1 MGKKYSQEEIFEKLK
16 TILVDDFEIAPEKL
30 TLDANLF
37 EDLELDSIDAVDL
50 AVKLQE
56 FTEKKISPE
65 NFKQIRTV
73 NDVVLAIEELLQCQ
87 AAKIF
92 NYNHERGL
100 NRHTEDNSPKNTY
113 TNHKFMLKYNYGRYI

>member
-65 NFKQIRTV
+65 NFKQIRTI
-73 NDVVLAIEELLQCQ
+73 NDVVLAIEELL
-87 AAKIF
+87 
-92 NYNHERGL
+92 
-100 NRHTEDNSPKNTY
+100 
-113 TNHKFMLKYNYGRYI
+113 

>member
-1 MGKKYSQEEIFEKLK
+1 MAKKYSKEEIFEKLK

-30 TLDANLF
+30 TLNANLF

-73 NDVVLAIEELLQCQ
+73 NDVVWAIEELL
-87 AAKIF
+87 
-92 NYNHERGL
+92 
-100 NRHTEDNSPKNTY
+100 
-113 TNHKFMLKYNYGRYI
+113 

>member
-1 MGKKYSQEEIFEKLK
+1 MCKKYSQEEIFEKLK

-73 NDVVLAIEELLQCQ
+73 NDVVLAIEELL
-87 AAKIF
+87 
-92 NYNHERGL
+92 
-100 NRHTEDNSPKNTY
+100 
-113 TNHKFMLKYNYGRYI
+113 

>member
-1 MGKKYSQEEIFEKLK
+1 MGKKYSREEIFGKLK

-73 NDVVLAIEELLQCQ
+73 NDVVVAIEELIQ
-87 AAKIF
+87 
-92 NYNHERGL
+92 
-100 NRHTEDNSPKNTY
+100 
-113 TNHKFMLKYNYGRYI
+113 

>member
-1 MGKKYSQEEIFEKLK
+1 MGKKYTREQIFEKLK
-16 TILVDDFEIAPEKL
+16 TILVDDFELAPERVVL
-30 TLDANLF
+30 EANLF

-73 NDVVLAIEELLQCQ
+73 EDVVVAVEGLL
-87 AAKIF
+87 
-92 NYNHERGL
+92 
-100 NRHTEDNSPKNTY
+100 
-113 TNHKFMLKYNYGRYI
+113 

>member
-1 MGKKYSQEEIFEKLK
+1 MGKKYSREEIFEKLK
-16 TILVDDFEIAPEKL
+16 TILADDFEIAPEKL
-30 TLDANLF
+30 TLNANLF

-73 NDVVLAIEELLQCQ
+73 NDVVVAIEELIQ
-87 AAKIF
+87 
-92 NYNHERGL
+92 
-100 NRHTEDNSPKNTY
+100 
-113 TNHKFMLKYNYGRYI
+113 

>member
-1 MGKKYSQEEIFEKLK
+1 MGKKYSQEEIYEKLK

-30 TLDANLF
+30 ALDANLF

-73 NDVVLAIEELLQCQ
+73 NDVVLAIEELL
-87 AAKIF
+87 
-92 NYNHERGL
+92 
-100 NRHTEDNSPKNTY
+100 
-113 TNHKFMLKYNYGRYI
+113 

>member
-73 NDVVLAIEELLQCQ
+73 IDVVLAIEELL
-87 AAKIF
+87 
-92 NYNHERGL
+92 
-100 NRHTEDNSPKNTY
+100 
-113 TNHKFMLKYNYGRYI
+113 

>member
-1 MGKKYSQEEIFEKLK
+1 MGKKDSQEEIFEKLK

-73 NDVVLAIEELLQCQ
+73 NDVVLAIEELL
-87 AAKIF
+87 
-92 NYNHERGL
+92 
-100 NRHTEDNSPKNTY
+100 
-113 TNHKFMLKYNYGRYI
+113 

>member
-16 TILVDDFEIAPEKL
+16 TILVDDFEISPEKL
-30 TLDANLF
+30 TLNANLF

-73 NDVVLAIEELLQCQ
+73 NDVVLAIEELL
-87 AAKIF
+87 
-92 NYNHERGL
+92 
-100 NRHTEDNSPKNTY
+100 
-113 TNHKFMLKYNYGRYI
+113 

>member
-1 MGKKYSQEEIFEKLK
+1 MSKKYSQKEIFEKLK
-16 TILVDDFEIAPEKL
+16 TILTDDFEIAPEKL

-73 NDVVLAIEELLQCQ
+73 NDVVLAIEELL
-87 AAKIF
+87 
-92 NYNHERGL
+92 
-100 NRHTEDNSPKNTY
+100 
-113 TNHKFMLKYNYGRYI
+113 

>member
-1 MGKKYSQEEIFEKLK
+1 MGKKYTREQIFEKLK
-16 TILVDDFEIAPEKL
+16 TILVDDFELTPEKVVL
-30 TLDANLF
+30 EANLF

-73 NDVVLAIEELLQCQ
+73 EDVVVAVEGLL
-87 AAKIF
+87 
-92 NYNHERGL
+92 
-100 NRHTEDNSPKNTY
+100 
-113 TNHKFMLKYNYGRYI
+113 

>member
-1 MGKKYSQEEIFEKLK
+1 MGKKYSREEIFEKLK
-16 TILVDDFEIAPEKL
+16 TILADDFEIAPEKL

-56 FTEKKISPE
+56 FTEKKIPPE

-73 NDVVLAIEELLQCQ
+73 NDVVVAIEELIQ
-87 AAKIF
+87 
-92 NYNHERGL
+92 
-100 NRHTEDNSPKNTY
+100 
-113 TNHKFMLKYNYGRYI
+113 

>member
-30 TLDANLF
+30 TLNANLF

-73 NDVVLAIEELLQCQ
+73 NDVVLAIEELL
-87 AAKIF
+87 
-92 NYNHERGL
+92 
-100 NRHTEDNSPKNTY
+100 
-113 TNHKFMLKYNYGRYI
+113 

>member
-73 NDVVLAIEELLQCQ
+73 NDVILAIEELL
-87 AAKIF
+87 
-92 NYNHERGL
+92 
-100 NRHTEDNSPKNTY
+100 
-113 TNHKFMLKYNYGRYI
+113 